1 MSTDYSTTEYGGY
14 ETIEDGGYLA
24 GYAAGYAEG
33 SALEIGRILA
43 SDLTFGTIS
52 DPNSVL
58 ASGTILAGTVNSGAA
73 QAGPSAGA
81 WAFAAISRDAL
92 GETWSNARALDV
104 LSQTLLPEGEDFN
117 SEGVA
122 WGFGLV
128 WGNGAAPTQYSE
140 IVAASIVLIRGVSS
154 GDTDPGYLG
163 PDLATT
169 YDKTGQAGNVKRQI
183 RMSCTLTYSAS
194 DAVSTSIARVTVS
207 SMLSDGTWQNGSQ
220 AIPFP
225 ATEATATGR
234 VAALAAVAY
243 RAQTVT
249 TNTAYSMDG
258 SVFPVMAPEPPL

>member
-1 MSTDYSTTEYGGY
+1 MVVGAENAWRALGF
-14 ETIEDGGYLA
+14 
-24 GYAAGYAEG
+24 AEG
-33 SALEIGRILA
+33 FAAASSVEVGRILA
-43 SDLTFGTIS
+43 SDLTPYATS
-52 DPNSVL
+52 DPNNVL
-58 ASGTILAGTVNSGAA
+58 VSGTPLSGVVAAGAA

-81 WAFAAISRDAL
+81 WAFYPLTRDAL

-140 IVAASIVLIRGVSS
+140 IVAASIVLIRGDSS

-169 YDKTGQAGNVKRQI
+169 YDKTGYAGNVKRQI